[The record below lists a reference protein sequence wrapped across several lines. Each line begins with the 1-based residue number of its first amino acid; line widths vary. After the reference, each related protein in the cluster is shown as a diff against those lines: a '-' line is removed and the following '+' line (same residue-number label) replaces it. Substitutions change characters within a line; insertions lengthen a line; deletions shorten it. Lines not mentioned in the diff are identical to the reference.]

1 MRPRTLF
8 HKNLVAELVL
18 DMAALTICMQSG
30 MLARLVQPSGIIT
43 AAYGSMT
50 PTRNRLR

>member
-1 MRPRTLF
+1 MF
-8 HKNLVAELVL
+8 HKNSVAELVL

-43 AAYGSMT
+43 AACDSTT